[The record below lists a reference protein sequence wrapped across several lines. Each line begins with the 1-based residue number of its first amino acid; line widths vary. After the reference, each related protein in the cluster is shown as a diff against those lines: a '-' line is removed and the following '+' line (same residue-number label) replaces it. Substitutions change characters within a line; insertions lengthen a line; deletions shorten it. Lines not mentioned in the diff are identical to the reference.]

1 MLLTAFCKKLC
12 PDLETVSKSV
22 RMMKIVALFLLAG
35 CMQLSAKTAAQGLS
49 LSLSNVPISTAFN
62 EIQQQTA
69 YRFVYTNEQL
79 SATSKIT
86 LTVQNASIEKV
97 LELCF
102 KDQPLT
108 WSIEDKF
115 IIVKTKEKKMIDPTI
130 IDNEIRGKVTNDK
143 NEPVAGATISLKGS
157 KKATGTDN
165 KGEFVLADV
174 LSGSVIVVSSIGF
187 ESQEIIVGN
196 NRFLTIRLQNSVSA
210 LDEMVIKGYYSTSKR
225 LNTGSVSKITAEEIS
240 RQPVSNVLTALE
252 GRMSGVYVQQTTGV
266 PGGSINIQIRGK
278 NSLRTAGNYPLYI
291 IDGVP
296 FTSTSLSSSNTPT
309 TIFGG
314 AGNNPLDYINPSDI
328 ESLEILKD
336 ADATAIYGS
345 RGSNGVILIS
355 TKKGSAGKTKFIL
368 NAYTGWEKVAH
379 NIQLLNTNQYLQMRH
394 EAFANDSASPGTRD
408 YDING
413 KWDTTRYSDWQKY
426 LIGSTSHINNMQAS
440 VSGGAANTQF
450 LFGIGYFRESTV
462 FSNLFFNQKSSCHFN
477 LNHISDNQKLTLNLS
492 FNYLF
497 NNNTLPQTDFT
508 GQALSLAPDAPTVYD
523 QNGKLNWE
531 NSTWTNPQSS
541 FLKKYTGTTNNFIAN
556 VNLGYR
562 ILKGLQF
569 KTAFGYNSLQLSE
582 ISTIPINSW
591 NPAFLVTTGSSFFA
605 NTNIKTWIIE
615 PQLQYDRAFGNGKIN
630 VLFGTTFQENKQ
642 DAQTIGATGFS
653 NDALLEN
660 IKAASSIYLSDAN
673 YIQYRYTAIFGR
685 LNYMWKD
692 RYLANITARRDGSSR
707 FGPGKK
713 FGNFGAV
720 GAAWIFSNE
729 KFFKKYTPLVSYG
742 KIRVSAGTTGS
753 DQLTD
758 YQYLSTYTTA
768 SYAYQNNTGIIPT
781 RLVNPDYSWETNTK
795 IEGAIELGFLK
806 DKILFT
812 ASYYRNQSSNQLVGY
827 SLPLVTGFSSIQ
839 YNLPAKVQNTGA
851 EIELST
857 VNIKSAHL
865 SWITNINLTVPK
877 NKLVAY
883 PNIESSSYAS
893 VYAVGKSLYIQ
904 NKYHFLNVDPQTG
917 IYTLEDVDG
926 NGIINSKDRQFLK
939 EIKQCFFGGF
949 RNNFSYKGLQLDIF
963 FQFVKQTGTLP
974 QNSPPGLLGNQP
986 VETLNRWQ
994 NPGDQTTTAKFTQKF
1009 SGIVANS
1016 FNNAYIIGDKGIVD
1030 ASFLRLKN
1038 VSLSWQAPI
1047 GWCSKIKADNLRIY
1061 VQAQNLFTVTNYKG
1075 LDPENQ
1081 SIQQVPPLRVL
1092 TTGIQLTF

>member
-1 MLLTAFCKKLC
+1 
-12 PDLETVSKSV
+12 
-22 RMMKIVALFLLAG
+22 MKIVALFLLAG

-413 KWDTTRYSDWQKY
+413 KWDTTPDRKY
-426 LIGSTSHINNMQAS
+426 KPYKQHAGFCIRGCCQYPIPIWNRILQ
-440 VSGGAANTQF
+440 
-450 LFGIGYFRESTV
+450 
-462 FSNLFFNQKSSCHFN
+462 
-477 LNHISDNQKLTLNLS
+477 
-492 FNYLF
+492 
-497 NNNTLPQTDFT
+497 
-508 GQALSLAPDAPTVYD
+508 
-523 QNGKLNWE
+523 GKYC
-531 NSTWTNPQSS
+531 
-541 FLKKYTGTTNNFIAN
+541 FLK
-556 VNLGYR
+556 
-562 ILKGLQF
+562 
-569 KTAFGYNSLQLSE
+569 
-582 ISTIPINSW
+582 
-591 NPAFLVTTGSSFFA
+591 SFF
-605 NTNIKTWIIE
+605 
-615 PQLQYDRAFGNGKIN
+615 
-630 VLFGTTFQENKQ
+630 
-642 DAQTIGATGFS
+642 
-653 NDALLEN
+653 
-660 IKAASSIYLSDAN
+660 
-673 YIQYRYTAIFGR
+673 
-685 LNYMWKD
+685 
-692 RYLANITARRDGSSR
+692 
-707 FGPGKK
+707 
-713 FGNFGAV
+713 
-720 GAAWIFSNE
+720 
-729 KFFKKYTPLVSYG
+729 
-742 KIRVSAGTTGS
+742 
-753 DQLTD
+753 
-758 YQYLSTYTTA
+758 
-768 SYAYQNNTGIIPT
+768 
-781 RLVNPDYSWETNTK
+781 
-795 IEGAIELGFLK
+795 
-806 DKILFT
+806 
-812 ASYYRNQSSNQLVGY
+812 
-827 SLPLVTGFSSIQ
+827 
-839 YNLPAKVQNTGA
+839 
-851 EIELST
+851 
-857 VNIKSAHL
+857 
-865 SWITNINLTVPK
+865 
-877 NKLVAY
+877 
-883 PNIESSSYAS
+883 
-893 VYAVGKSLYIQ
+893 
-904 NKYHFLNVDPQTG
+904 
-917 IYTLEDVDG
+917 
-926 NGIINSKDRQFLK
+926 
-939 EIKQCFFGGF
+939 
-949 RNNFSYKGLQLDIF
+949 
-963 FQFVKQTGTLP
+963 
-974 QNSPPGLLGNQP
+974 
-986 VETLNRWQ
+986 
-994 NPGDQTTTAKFTQKF
+994 
-1009 SGIVANS
+1009 
-1016 FNNAYIIGDKGIVD
+1016 
-1030 ASFLRLKN
+1030 
-1038 VSLSWQAPI
+1038 
-1047 GWCSKIKADNLRIY
+1047 
-1061 VQAQNLFTVTNYKG
+1061 
-1075 LDPENQ
+1075 
-1081 SIQQVPPLRVL
+1081 
-1092 TTGIQLTF
+1092 